1 MVTPTK
7 QGIPAFNPQAS
18 PILWA
23 AERLKSRLSNITT
36 DKIKKKLKKSTK
48 LADLKTSLN
57 KLQSGLDRMD
67 QLEQKRLQAEE
78 F

>member
-1 MVTPTK
+1 MVTATK

-23 AERLKSRLSNITT
+23 AKRL
-36 DKIKKKLKKSTK
+36 IKKKLKKSTK

-57 KLQSGLDRMD
+57 KLQGGLDRMY
-67 QLEQKRLQAEE
+67 QLERKRLQAEE